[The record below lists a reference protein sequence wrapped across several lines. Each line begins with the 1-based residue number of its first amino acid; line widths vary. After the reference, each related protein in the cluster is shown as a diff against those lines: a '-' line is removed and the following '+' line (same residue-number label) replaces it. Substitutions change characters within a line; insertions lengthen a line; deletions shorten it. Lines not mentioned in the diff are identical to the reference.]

1 MMEMSDKKN
10 TVFLILQDNEDAR
23 PIIEAV
29 ELDNPKAN
37 IQYQPGMVRME
48 GAGKLV
54 VNRETVEEQIG
65 RDWDVQELHLN
76 LVSLA
81 GNVDEDEDKF
91 ELSWH

>member
-1 MMEMSDKKN
+1 MSNKKN
-10 TVFLILQDNEDAR
+10 TVFLIVQDNEDAR

-29 ELDNPKAN
+29 EQDNPDAN
-37 IQYQPGMVRME
+37 IQYQPGIVRME
-48 GAGKLV
+48 RAGSIV

-65 RDWDVQELHLN
+65 REWDVQELHLV

-81 GNVDEDEDKF
+81 GNVDEDDDKF

>member
-1 MMEMSDKKN
+1 MSDKKN
-10 TVFLILQDNEDAR
+10 TVFLIVQDNEDAR

-29 ELDNPKAN
+29 EQDNPGAN

-48 GAGKLV
+48 GAGGLI
-54 VNRETVEEQIG
+54 VNRETVEELIG

-91 ELSWH
+91 ELTWH

>member
-1 MMEMSDKKN
+1 MSNKKN
-10 TVFLILQDNEDAR
+10 TVFLIVQDNEDAR

-29 ELDNPKAN
+29 ERDNPEAN

-48 GAGKLV
+48 AAGRLI
-54 VNRETVEEQIG
+54 VNRETVEEEIG
-65 RDWDVQELHLN
+65 REWDVQELHLV

>member
-1 MMEMSDKKN
+1 MLDKKN
-10 TVFLILQDNEDAR
+10 TVFLIVQDNEDAR

-29 ELDNPKAN
+29 EQDNPDAN

-48 GAGKLV
+48 GAGQLV

-65 RDWDVQELHLN
+65 REWDVQELHLV

>member
-1 MMEMSDKKN
+1 MTAKKN
-10 TVFLILQDNEDAR
+10 MVFLIVQDNEDAR

-29 ELDNPKAN
+29 EQDNPAAN

-48 GAGKLV
+48 CAGRLV

-65 RDWDVQELHLN
+65 REWDVQELHLV

-91 ELSWH
+91 ELAWH

>member
-1 MMEMSDKKN
+1 MSDKKN
-10 TVFLILQDNEDAR
+10 TVFLIVQDNEDAR

-29 ELDNPKAN
+29 EQDNPDAN

-48 GAGKLV
+48 GAGQLV

-65 RDWDVQELHLN
+65 REWDVQELHLV

>member
-1 MMEMSDKKN
+1 MTTKKN
-10 TVFLILQDNEDAR
+10 TVFLIVQDNEDAR

-29 ELDNPKAN
+29 EQDNPEAN

-48 GAGKLV
+48 CAGRLV
-54 VNRETVEEQIG
+54 VNRETVEEEIG
-65 RDWDVQELHLN
+65 REWDVQELHLV

>member
-1 MMEMSDKKN
+1 MSAKKN
-10 TVFLILQDNEDAR
+10 TVFLIVQDNEDAR

-29 ELDNPKAN
+29 EQDNSTVT

-48 GAGKLV
+48 APGRLV
-54 VNRETVEEQIG
+54 VNRETVEENIG

-81 GNVDEDEDKF
+81 GNVDEDDDKF
-91 ELSWH
+91 EISWH

>member
-1 MMEMSDKKN
+1 MLDKKN
-10 TVFLILQDNEDAR
+10 TVFLIVQDNEDAR
-23 PIIEAV
+23 PIIEAI
-29 ELDNPKAN
+29 EQDNPDAN

-48 GAGKLV
+48 GAGQLV

-65 RDWDVQELHLN
+65 REWDVQELHLV

>member
-1 MMEMSDKKN
+1 
-10 TVFLILQDNEDAR
+10 
-23 PIIEAV
+23 
-29 ELDNPKAN
+29 
-37 IQYQPGMVRME
+37 ME
-48 GAGKLV
+48 GAGQLV

-65 RDWDVQELHLN
+65 REWDVQELHLV

>member
-1 MMEMSDKKN
+1 MSDKKN
-10 TVFLILQDNEDAR
+10 TVFLIVQDNEDAR

-29 ELDNPKAN
+29 EQDNPEAN
-37 IQYQPGMVRME
+37 IQYEPGMVRME
-48 GAGKLV
+48 GAGQLV

-65 RDWDVQELHLN
+65 REWDVQELHLV

>member
-1 MMEMSDKKN
+1 MSDKKN
-10 TVFLILQDNEDAR
+10 TVFLIVQDNEDAR

-29 ELDNPKAN
+29 EQDNPDAN
-37 IQYQPGMVRME
+37 IQYQPGIVRME
-48 GAGKLV
+48 AAGSMI

-65 RDWDVQELHLN
+65 REWDVQELHLV

-81 GNVDEDEDKF
+81 GNVDEDDDKF